1 MSFTTD
7 VKNEMTRVA
16 PTCSHCDAAVLS
28 GLMRTEGSLFFSG
41 KGRYRMEMSTDIP
54 AVARLTI
61 RLLHG
66 LFGLRTELTVRRSV
80 LHKTPNYLITVPGQ
94 PHMEDVLRALGIID
108 DTGFVAGIA
117 AHLVNKRCDAAAY
130 LRGIFMGSGFVSDPK
145 GDFHFE
151 MTIEN
156 EQLAADIVE
165 LMRDHDINARIMSRR
180 SSYLVYLKSG
190 SAITSFLAL
199 TEAHQSALA
208 MENERVI
215 KSLRNDVNR
224 QVNAEMANQAKSAE
238 ASVEQIMA
246 IRKVVDR
253 YGLDNL
259 PPALRDYISLRVA
272 YPGASLKELG
282 QHADPPLSKSAIY
295 HRVRRIEQMARE
307 IDEPADR

>member
-7 VKNEMTRVA
+7 VKNEMTRV
-16 PTCSHCDAAVLS
+16 PSTCSHCDAAVLS

-41 KGRYRMEMSTDIP
+41 KGRYRVEMSTDIP

-66 LFGLRTELTVRRSV
+66 LYKLRTELTVRRSV

-94 PHMEDVLRALGIID
+94 PHMEETLRTLGIVD
-108 DTGFVAGIA
+108 EKGFVAGIA
-117 AHLVNKRCDAAAY
+117 PHLVNKRCDQAAY
-130 LRGIFMGSGFVSDPK
+130 LRGIFMGAGFVADPK

-156 EQLAADIVE
+156 EQLANDIAE
-165 LMRDHDINARIMSRR
+165 LMRSNGINARIMNRR
-180 SSYLVYLKSG
+180 NSFLVYLKSG

-199 TEAHQSALA
+199 TEAHQSVLT

-224 QVNAEMANQAKSAE
+224 QVNAEIANQAKSSE
-238 ASVEQIMA
+238 AAVEQVVA
-246 IRKVVDR
+246 IRKVLGR
-253 YGLDNL
+253 YAMDDL
-259 PPALRDYISLRVA
+259 PPALREYISLRIA

-282 QHADPPLSKSAIY
+282 AHADPPLSKSAIY
-295 HRVRRIEQMARE
+295 HRVRRIEQMAQD
-307 IDEPADR
+307 IDAGTG

>member
-28 GLMRTEGSLFFSG
+28 GLMRTEGSLFLSG

-54 AVARLTI
+54 AVARLII

-66 LFGLRTELTVRRSV
+66 LFKLRTELTVRRSV

-94 PHMEDVLRALGIID
+94 PHMEDVLRQLGIIGGS
-108 DTGFVAGIA
+108 GFVAGIA
-117 AHLVNKRCDAAAY
+117 PHLVNKRCDQAAY
-130 LRGIFMGSGFVSDPK
+130 LRGIFMGAGFVANPK

-151 MTIEN
+151 MTIET
-156 EQLAADIVE
+156 EQLARDIVE
-165 LMRDHDINARIMSRR
+165 LMRENKINARIMNRR
-180 SSYLVYLKSG
+180 NSYLVYLKSG
-190 SAITSFLAL
+190 SAITAFLAL
-199 TEAHQSALA
+199 AEAHQSVLA

-215 KSLRNDVNR
+215 KSVRNDVNR

-238 ASVEQIMA
+238 ASVEQVVA

-253 YGLDNL
+253 YGMENL
-259 PPALRDYISLRVA
+259 PPALREYVSLRIA
-272 YPGASLKELG
+272 YPGATLKELG
-282 QHADPPLSKSAIY
+282 SYADPPLSKSAIY
-295 HRVRRIEQMARE
+295 HRVRRVEQMASE
-307 IDEPADR
+307 IDKGK

>member
-28 GLMRTEGSLFFSG
+28 GLMRTEGSLFLSG

-54 AVARLTI
+54 AVARLII

-66 LFGLRTELTVRRSV
+66 LFKLRTELTVRRSV

-94 PHMEDVLRALGIID
+94 PHMEDVLHQLGIID
-108 DTGFVAGIA
+108 GSGFVAGIA
-117 AHLVNKRCDAAAY
+117 PHLVNKRCDQAAY
-130 LRGIFMGSGFVSDPK
+130 LRGIFMGAGFVANPK

-151 MTIEN
+151 MTIET
-156 EQLAADIVE
+156 EQLARDIVE
-165 LMRDHDINARIMSRR
+165 LMRENKINARIMNRR
-180 SSYLVYLKSG
+180 NSYLVYLKSG
-190 SAITSFLAL
+190 SAITAFLAL
-199 TEAHQSALA
+199 VEAHQSVLA

-215 KSLRNDVNR
+215 KSVRNDVNR

-238 ASVEQIMA
+238 ASVEQVVA

-253 YGLDNL
+253 YGMENL
-259 PPALRDYISLRVA
+259 PPALREYISLRIA
-272 YPGASLKELG
+272 YPGATLKELG
-282 QHADPPLSKSAIY
+282 SYADPPLSKSAIY
-295 HRVRRIEQMARE
+295 HRVRRVEQMASE
-307 IDEPADR
+307 IDKGK

>member
-28 GLMRTEGSLFFSG
+28 GLMRTEGSLFLSG

-54 AVARLTI
+54 AVARLII

-66 LFGLRTELTVRRSV
+66 LFKLRTELTVRRSV

-94 PHMEDVLRALGIID
+94 PHMEDALRQLGIID
-108 DTGFVAGIA
+108 GSGFVAGIA
-117 AHLVNKRCDAAAY
+117 PHIVNKRCDQAAY
-130 LRGIFMGSGFVSDPK
+130 LRGIFMGAGFVANPK

-151 MTIEN
+151 MTIET
-156 EQLAADIVE
+156 EQLARDIVE
-165 LMRDHDINARIMSRR
+165 LMRENKINARIMNRR
-180 SSYLVYLKSG
+180 NSYLVYLKSG
-190 SAITSFLAL
+190 SAITAFLAL
-199 TEAHQSALA
+199 TEAHQSVLA

-215 KSLRNDVNR
+215 KSVRNDVNR

-238 ASVEQIMA
+238 ASVEQVVA

-253 YGLDNL
+253 YGMENL
-259 PPALRDYISLRVA
+259 PPALREYISLRIA
-272 YPGASLKELG
+272 YPGATLKELG
-282 QHADPPLSKSAIY
+282 SYADPPLSKSAIY
-295 HRVRRIEQMARE
+295 HRVRRMEQMASE
-307 IDEPADR
+307 IDKGK

>member
-28 GLMRTEGSLFFSG
+28 GLMRTEGSLFLSG

-54 AVARLTI
+54 AVARLII

-66 LFGLRTELTVRRSV
+66 LFKLRTELTVRRSV

-94 PHMEDVLRALGIID
+94 PHMEDVLRQLGIIGGS
-108 DTGFVAGIA
+108 GFVAGIA
-117 AHLVNKRCDAAAY
+117 PHLVNKRCDQAAY
-130 LRGIFMGSGFVSDPK
+130 LRGIFMGAGFVANPK

-151 MTIEN
+151 MTIET
-156 EQLAADIVE
+156 EQLARDIVE
-165 LMRDHDINARIMSRR
+165 LMRENKINARIMNRR
-180 SSYLVYLKSG
+180 NSYLVYLKSG
-190 SAITSFLAL
+190 SAITAFLAL
-199 TEAHQSALA
+199 VEAHQSVLA

-215 KSLRNDVNR
+215 KSVRNDVNR

-238 ASVEQIMA
+238 ASVEQVVA

-253 YGLDNL
+253 YGMENL
-259 PPALRDYISLRVA
+259 PPALREYISLRIA
-272 YPGASLKELG
+272 YPGATLKELG
-282 QHADPPLSKSAIY
+282 SYADPPLSKSAIY
-295 HRVRRIEQMARE
+295 HRVRRVEQMASE
-307 IDEPADR
+307 IDKGK

>member
-28 GLMRTEGSLFFSG
+28 GLMRTEGSLFLSG

-54 AVARLTI
+54 AVARLII

-66 LFGLRTELTVRRSV
+66 LFKLRTELTVRRSV

-94 PHMEDVLRALGIID
+94 PHMEDVLRQLGIID
-108 DTGFVAGIA
+108 GSGFVAGIA
-117 AHLVNKRCDAAAY
+117 PHLVNKRCDQAAY
-130 LRGIFMGSGFVSDPK
+130 LRGIFMGAGFVANPK

-151 MTIEN
+151 MTIET
-156 EQLAADIVE
+156 EQLARDIVE
-165 LMRDHDINARIMSRR
+165 LMRENKINARIMNRR
-180 SSYLVYLKSG
+180 NSYLVYLKSG
-190 SAITSFLAL
+190 SAITAFLAL
-199 TEAHQSALA
+199 VEAHQSVLA

-215 KSLRNDVNR
+215 KSVRNDVNR

-238 ASVEQIMA
+238 ASVEQVVA

-253 YGLDNL
+253 YGMENL
-259 PPALRDYISLRVA
+259 PPALREYISLRIA
-272 YPGASLKELG
+272 YPGATLKELG
-282 QHADPPLSKSAIY
+282 SYADPPLSKSAIY
-295 HRVRRIEQMARE
+295 HRVRRVEQMASE
-307 IDEPADR
+307 IDKGK

>member
-28 GLMRTEGSLFFSG
+28 GLMRTEGSLFLSG

-54 AVARLTI
+54 AVARLII

-66 LFGLRTELTVRRSV
+66 LFKLRTELTVRRSV

-94 PHMEDVLRALGIID
+94 PPMEDVLRQLGIID
-108 DTGFVAGIA
+108 GSGFVAGIA
-117 AHLVNKRCDAAAY
+117 PHLVNKRCDQAAY
-130 LRGIFMGSGFVSDPK
+130 LRGIFMGAGFVANPK

-151 MTIEN
+151 MTIET
-156 EQLAADIVE
+156 EQLARDIVE
-165 LMRDHDINARIMSRR
+165 LMRENKINARIMNRR
-180 SSYLVYLKSG
+180 NSYLVYLKSG
-190 SAITSFLAL
+190 SAITAFLAL
-199 TEAHQSALA
+199 AEAHQSVLA

-215 KSLRNDVNR
+215 KSVRNDVNR

-238 ASVEQIMA
+238 ASVEQVVA

-253 YGLDNL
+253 YGMENL
-259 PPALRDYISLRVA
+259 PPALREYISLRIA
-272 YPGASLKELG
+272 YPGATLKELG
-282 QHADPPLSKSAIY
+282 SYADPPLSKSAIY
-295 HRVRRIEQMARE
+295 HRVRRVEQMASE
-307 IDEPADR
+307 IDKGK

>member
-28 GLMRTEGSLFFSG
+28 GLMRTEGSLFLSG

-54 AVARLTI
+54 AVARLII

-66 LFGLRTELTVRRSV
+66 LFKLRTELTVRRSV

-94 PHMEDVLRALGIID
+94 PHMEDVLRQLGIID
-108 DTGFVAGIA
+108 GSGFVAGIA
-117 AHLVNKRCDAAAY
+117 PHLVNKRCDQAAY
-130 LRGIFMGSGFVSDPK
+130 LRGIFMGAGFVANPK

-151 MTIEN
+151 MTIET
-156 EQLAADIVE
+156 EQLARDIVE
-165 LMRDHDINARIMSRR
+165 LMRENKINARIMNRR
-180 SSYLVYLKSG
+180 NSYLVYLKSG
-190 SAITSFLAL
+190 SAITAFLAL
-199 TEAHQSALA
+199 AEAHQSVLA

-215 KSLRNDVNR
+215 KSVRNDVNR

-238 ASVEQIMA
+238 ASVEQVVA

-253 YGLDNL
+253 YGMEDL
-259 PPALRDYISLRVA
+259 PPALREYISLRIA
-272 YPGASLKELG
+272 YPGATLKELG
-282 QHADPPLSKSAIY
+282 SYADPPLSKSAIY
-295 HRVRRIEQMARE
+295 HRVRRVEQMASE
-307 IDEPADR
+307 IDKGK

>member
-28 GLMRTEGSLFFSG
+28 GLMRTEGSLFLSG

-54 AVARLTI
+54 AVARLII

-66 LFGLRTELTVRRSV
+66 LFKLRTELTVRRSV

-94 PHMEDVLRALGIID
+94 PHMEDVLRQLGIID
-108 DTGFVAGIA
+108 GSGFVAGIA
-117 AHLVNKRCDAAAY
+117 PHLVNKRCDQAAY
-130 LRGIFMGSGFVSDPK
+130 LRGIFMGAGFVANPK

-151 MTIEN
+151 MTIET
-156 EQLAADIVE
+156 EQLAHDIVE
-165 LMRDHDINARIMSRR
+165 LMRENKINARIMNRR
-180 SSYLVYLKSG
+180 NSYLVYLKSG
-190 SAITSFLAL
+190 SAITAFLAL
-199 TEAHQSALA
+199 AEAHQSVLA

-215 KSLRNDVNR
+215 KSVRNDVNR

-238 ASVEQIMA
+238 ASVEQVVA

-253 YGLDNL
+253 YGMENL
-259 PPALRDYISLRVA
+259 PPALREYISLRIA
-272 YPGASLKELG
+272 YPGATLKELG
-282 QHADPPLSKSAIY
+282 SYADPPLSKSAIY
-295 HRVRRIEQMARE
+295 HRVRRVEQMASE
-307 IDEPADR
+307 IDKGK

>member
-28 GLMRTEGSLFFSG
+28 GLMRTEGSLFLSG

-54 AVARLTI
+54 AVARLII

-66 LFGLRTELTVRRSV
+66 LFKLRTELTVRRSV

-94 PHMEDVLRALGIID
+94 PHMEDVLRQLGIID
-108 DTGFVAGIA
+108 GSGFVAGIA
-117 AHLVNKRCDAAAY
+117 PHLVNKRCDQAAY
-130 LRGIFMGSGFVSDPK
+130 LRGIFMGAGFVANPK

-151 MTIEN
+151 MTIET
-156 EQLAADIVE
+156 EQLARDIVE
-165 LMRDHDINARIMSRR
+165 LMRENKINARIMNRR
-180 SSYLVYLKSG
+180 NSYLVYLKSG
-190 SAITSFLAL
+190 SAITAFLAL
-199 TEAHQSALA
+199 AEAHQSVLA

-215 KSLRNDVNR
+215 KSVRNDVNR

-238 ASVEQIMA
+238 ASVEQVVA

-253 YGLDNL
+253 YGMENL
-259 PPALRDYISLRVA
+259 PPALREYISLRIA
-272 YPGASLKELG
+272 YPGATLKELG
-282 QHADPPLSKSAIY
+282 SYADPPLSKSAIY
-295 HRVRRIEQMARE
+295 HRVRRVEQMASE
-307 IDEPADR
+307 IDKGK